1 MTGSKRTEK
10 SFYVS
15 LTFTVVALVF
25 ALMHIFHFTLW
36 DKKEPTFDKVVVGI
50 LIAAVLPWVIDRIEV
65 IKGGGFEIRQR
76 LDVHD
81 QEIATQQ
88 KKLADQQEQL
98 AKQQEQLNDM
108 FFHSMERDI
117 FDTLKNLLVQETFTH
132 NPDDPYYSLIIDQM
146 KHLFQLGY
154 LKNSPEEL
162 RAHQEIGQGRI
173 LTDAGKRFVEAR
185 TKLRLPEDS
194 YS

>member
-1 MTGSKRTEK
+1 VTGPKRTEK

-25 ALMHIFHFTLW
+25 ALMHIFHLTLW

-50 LIAAVLPWVIDRIEV
+50 LIVAVLPWVIDRIEV
-65 IKGGGFEIRQR
+65 IKGGGFEIKQR

-88 KKLADQQEQL
+88 KKLGEQQDQL

-117 FDTLKNLLVQETFTH
+117 FDTLKNLLVQDTFTH
-132 NPDDPYYSLIIDQM
+132 NPDDPNYSLIIDQM

-185 TKLRLPEDS
+185 IKLRLPEDS
-194 YS
+194 YD